1 MYAPNRCFTFVTF
14 EGVALLATFVGTAPV
29 RAELLATA
37 SCESL
42 ASLALPNVKVDQ
54 AQTVA
59 PGAFAPP
66 ATGGTATG
74 GRGAAAARLYSS
86 LPSFCRVTATLT
98 PSPDS
103 DIKVEV
109 WLPTSGWNGKFQ
121 AVGNGGWA
129 GVISYPALAQAVA
142 SGYASASTDTGHAG
156 NSGAFALGHPEKVI
170 DFGYRAVHEMTVHAK
185 TIINAYYGNAPRL
198 SLWNGCSQ
206 GGRQGITEAQRYP
219 ADYDGIVAGA
229 PAVNGMML
237 HVARV
242 MLGQTV
248 HRSAD
253 SYIPPEKYSMIH
265 DAVLQACDAHDA
277 VKDGVLEDPT
287 RCHFDPKVLEC
298 RGADSPSCLTS
309 AQVETARALL
319 EPVKHPKTGAVVFP
333 ALLQPGSELGWAT
346 LAGPQPINTVQD
358 AFKYIVFKDP
368 NWDWRHFNAASDIDL
383 TISSDKGV
391 INSADTN
398 LQPFFSRGGKL
409 LIYQGWADQQVAA
422 LNAENY
428 FKGVTK
434 SAGEGSEGRSIQ
446 LYMVAGM
453 GHCAGGPGTDTFD
466 KIAAM
471 EQWIEKGHAPDKII
485 ASHVTNGT
493 VDRTRPLCPYGK
505 VARWNGS
512 GSTDVAANFACV
524 AAAPERSTR

>member
-1 MYAPNRCFTFVTF
+1 MSAPTRRLTFVPF
-14 EGVALLATFVGTAPV
+14 ASLSLLALFLNTAPV
-29 RAELLATA
+29 RAGILATA

-42 ASLALPNVKVDQ
+42 ASLALPNAKVDQ

-59 PGAFAPP
+59 PGAFVPP
-66 ATGGTATG
+66 TVGATATG
-74 GRGAAAARLYSS
+74 GRGAAAARLFAS

-109 WLPTSGWNGKFQ
+109 WLPTAGWNGKFQ

-129 GVISYPALAQAVA
+129 GVISYGALAQAVA
-142 SGYASASTDTGHAG
+142 GGYASASTDTGHAG

-170 DFGYRAVHEMTVHAK
+170 DFGYRAVHEMTVQAK
-185 TIINAYYGNAPRL
+185 AIINAYYGNAPRL
-198 SLWNGCSQ
+198 ALWNGCSQ

-237 HVARV
+237 HVARI
-242 MLGQTV
+242 LIGQTV
-248 HRSAD
+248 HRTAD
-253 SYIPPEKYSMIH
+253 SYIPPEKYPLIH

-298 RGADSPSCLTS
+298 KGADGPSCLTS
-309 AQVETARALL
+309 AQVETARALT
-319 EPVKHPKTGAVVFP
+319 EPIKHPKTGAVMFP

-346 LAGPQPINTVQD
+346 LAGPKPIDTVQD
-358 AFKYIVFKDP
+358 AFKYVVFKDP
-368 NWDWRHFNAASDIDL
+368 NWDWRRFNAASDIDL

-391 INSADTN
+391 INSAETN

-409 LIYQGWADQQVAA
+409 LIYHGWADQQVAA
-422 LNAENY
+422 MNAVNY

-434 SAGEGSEGRSIQ
+434 STGKTSEGKSIQ
-446 LYMVAGM
+446 LYMVPGM
-453 GHCAGGPGTDTFD
+453 GHCAGGPGTDSFD

-471 EQWIEKGHAPDKII
+471 EQWIEKGQAPNKII
-485 ASHVTNGT
+485 ASHLTNGV

-505 VARWNGS
+505 VAKWNGS
-512 GSTDVAANFACV
+512 GSTDDAANFACV
-524 AAAPERSTR
+524 TAAPEHSTQ

>member
-1 MYAPNRCFTFVTF
+1 MSAPNRSLTFVPF
-14 EGVALLATFVGTAPV
+14 ASVSLLATFLYGTSV
-29 RAELLATA
+29 RAEVLATG

-42 ASLALPNVKVDQ
+42 ASLALPNAKVDQ

-59 PGAFAPP
+59 PGAFVPP
-66 ATGGTATG
+66 TAGATATG
-74 GRGAAAARLYSS
+74 GRGAAAARLYGS

-98 PSPDS
+98 PTPDS

-109 WLPTSGWNGKFQ
+109 WLPTAGWNGKFQ

-142 SGYASASTDTGHAG
+142 GGYASASTDTGHAG

-185 TIINAYYGNAPRL
+185 NIINAYYGNAPRL

-237 HVARV
+237 HVARI
-242 MLGQTV
+242 LIGQAV

-298 RGADSPSCLTS
+298 KGADSPSCLTS
-309 AQVETARALL
+309 AQVETAHALI

-333 ALLQPGSELGWAT
+333 ALLQRGSELGWAT

-368 NWDWRHFNAASDIDL
+368 NWDWRRFNAASDIDL
-383 TISSDKGV
+383 TISSDNGV
-391 INSADTN
+391 INSAETN

-422 LNAENY
+422 MNAVNY

-434 SAGEGSEGRSIQ
+434 STGKSSEGKSIH
-446 LYMVAGM
+446 LYMVPGM

-471 EQWIEKGHAPDKII
+471 EQWIEKGQAPDKII
-485 ASHVTNGT
+485 ASHVTNGA

-505 VARWNGS
+505 VAKWNGS
-512 GSTDVAANFACV
+512 GSTDDAANFACV
-524 AAAPERSTR
+524 ASPPERSTQ

>member
-1 MYAPNRCFTFVTF
+1 MYAPNRSLTFLAF
-14 EGVALLATFVGTAPV
+14 ASASLLATFLFGTQV
-29 RAELLATA
+29 RAEVLATA

-42 ASLALPNVKVDQ
+42 ASLALPNAKVDQ

-59 PGAFAPP
+59 PGAFVPP
-66 ATGGTATG
+66 TAGATATG

-109 WLPTSGWNGKFQ
+109 WLPMAGWNGKFQ

-142 SGYASASTDTGHAG
+142 GGYASASTDTGHAG

-185 TIINAYYGNAPRL
+185 TIINTYYGNAPRL

-242 MLGQTV
+242 MIGQTV

-253 SYIPPEKYSMIH
+253 SYVPPEKYSMIH
-265 DAVLQACDAHDA
+265 DAVLQACDAHDS

-298 RGADSPSCLTS
+298 KGADSPSCLTS
-309 AQVETARALL
+309 AQVETARALI

-368 NWDWRHFNAASDIDL
+368 NWDWRRFNAASDIDL
-383 TISSDKGV
+383 TISSDNGV
-391 INSADTN
+391 INSAESN

-422 LNAENY
+422 MNAVNY
-428 FKGVTK
+428 FKGVAKATGK
-434 SAGEGSEGRSIQ
+434 SSEANSIQ
-446 LYMVAGM
+446 LYMVPGM

-471 EQWIEKGHAPDKII
+471 EQWIDKGLAPDKII
-485 ASHVTNGT
+485 ASHVTNGA

-505 VARWNGS
+505 VAKWNGS
-512 GSTDVAANFACV
+512 GSTDDAANFACV
-524 AAAPERSTR
+524 APPPERSTQ